1 MLTGSIK
8 IKLIAFAIIGA
19 VATLYLGVKYVGI
32 NVLGGGYSV
41 TVALPEAGGTFANG
55 EVTYRGVPVGRIKE
69 LTATK
74 NGMEARL
81 HIEAGAPDIP
91 ADVEV
96 TVANR
101 SAIGEQYLDL
111 RGSSSGG
118 KLLGEGDRL
127 VGDRESLPPP
137 IDEVLRTGRDFAGSV
152 PEDSLRTVID
162 ESYEW
167 FRGSSGD
174 LTRLIETSEEF
185 AETADKNFLVTAAL
199 IENSSTVLG
208 TQQESAQSIKN
219 FSSDLSLFAETLAD
233 SDADLRA
240 LIASSPAA
248 ARSMSRLFDQ
258 VGTPLGVLMSNLVST
273 AQVFGTNA
281 AGVEDALI
289 RLPEAI
295 SVGWAINTSKGVNL
309 GLAQTYFDPLP
320 CTSGYGGTDV
330 RPGLSTTDG
339 KPFNT
344 SAGCTTSPSSGVN
357 VRGPRSVPRSAKA
370 SAAGS
375 GAPKAAKVSVPD
387 SMQDL
392 LGGAE

>member
-1 MLTGSIK
+1 MLTGR
-8 IKLIAFAIIGA
+8 IKLKLVAFAIIGA
-19 VATLYLGVKYVGI
+19 VATMYLGIKYVGI

-69 LTATK
+69 LTPTK

-111 RGSSSGG
+111 RGTSSSG
-118 KLLGEGDRL
+118 KMLGEGDRL
-127 VGDRESLPPP
+127 VGDRGALPPP

-152 PEDSLRTVID
+152 PEDALRTVID

-167 FRGSSGD
+167 FRGSSDD
-174 LTRLIETSEEF
+174 LTRLLDTSEEF
-185 AETADKNFLVTAAL
+185 AKTADKNFLVTAAL

-219 FSSDLSLFAETLAD
+219 FSSDLNLFAATLAD

-240 LIASSPAA
+240 LIANSPAA
-248 ARSMSRLFDQ
+248 ARSMGRLFDQ

-289 RLPEAI
+289 RVPEAL
-295 SVGWAINTSKGVNL
+295 SVGWAINSSKGLNL

-330 RPGLSTTDG
+330 RRGLETADG
-339 KPFNT
+339 KPFNLK
-344 SAGCTTSPSSGVN
+344 AGCTAKPSSGAN
-357 VRGPRSVPRSAKA
+357 VRGPGAVPRSAKMG
-370 SAAGS
+370 AAQ
-375 GAPKAAKVSVPD
+375 VSVPD
-387 SMQDL
+387 SLQDL